1 MKNMVCLSGGF
12 WFGWKRVGGGGY
24 LIFFCLVIFADF
36 I

>member
-12 WFGWKRVGGGGY
+12 CLDGREWEGGRYG
-24 LIFFCLVIFADF
+24 FLVFFADF